1 MTVQHMG
8 EALGYKALVMPR
20 PDAEVLDGYTSDL
33 LSDVMGNAPEGSVLI
48 TIQGHKNSIA
58 VASLLGMQA
67 IILCNNRSAPD
78 DMQLAAT
85 KEGIAILSTTD
96 TQFTASYRV
105 ANLLGKV

>member
-1 MTVQHMG
+1 MTVQDLG
-8 EALGYKALVMPR
+8 KALGYKTLVMPD
-20 PDAEVLDGYTSDL
+20 PAAEVIDGYTSDL

-78 DMQLAAT
+78 DMQAAAQ
-85 KEGIAILSTTD
+85 KEGITIFTTTD

-105 ANLLGKV
+105 AHLLGKV

>member
-1 MTVQHMG
+1 MKVQDLG
-8 EALGYKALVMPR
+8 KALGYKTLVMPD
-20 PDAEVLDGYTSDL
+20 PSAEVIDGYTSDL

-58 VASLLGMQA
+58 VASLLGMPA

-78 DMQLAAT
+78 DMQAAAL
-85 KEGIAILSTTD
+85 KERITIFTTTD

-105 ANLLGKV
+105 AHLLGRV

>member
-1 MTVQHMG
+1 MTVRDIA
-8 EALGYKALVMPR
+8 EKLGYKTLVMPK
-20 PDAEVLDGYTSDL
+20 PEAILTDGYTSDL

-78 DMQLAAT
+78 DMQEAAG
-85 KEGIAILSTTD
+85 KEEIAIFSTTE
-96 TQFTASYRV
+96 TQFTTSYRV
-105 ANLLGKV
+105 ARLLGRV

>member
-1 MTVQHMG
+1 MTVQDLG
-8 EALGYKALVMPR
+8 KALGYKTLVMPKA
-20 PDAEVLDGYTSDL
+20 DADIIDGYTSDL

-58 VASLLGMQA
+58 VASLLGMPA

-78 DMQLAAT
+78 DMQLAAQ
-85 KEGIAILSTTD
+85 KEGIAIFSTSD

-105 ANLLGKV
+105 AHLLGRV